1 MFLGWDWGFF
11 QVEDDL
17 QTLIF
22 WGFPLESDLEVN
34 NLKKS
39 FSCCGDD
46 GNSGYA
52 DVSQNDCGDSDSDD
66 ALRMQLSLFIGM
78 IRVA

>member
-22 WGFPLESDLEVN
+22 WGFPLKSDLEVN
-34 NLKKS
+34 NLEKS

-46 GNSGYA
+46 GNSGYG
-52 DVSQNDCGDSDSDD
+52 DVGQDDCGG
-66 ALRMQLSLFIGM
+66 ALRMQSSLFIGM